1 MNQLVLSSSSP
12 YRKAVLD
19 KLGIAFSVE
28 VPDID
33 ENIQDGESPEQLVT
47 RLAQEKAAAI
57 QGRYPRALI
66 IGADQI
72 ALLNGRILGKPG
84 NKENAIEQL
93 TAESGQRVKFLIGL
107 CLFNSE
113 TGNLQV
119 SCENFTV
126 EFRQLSQQQIE
137 YYVEKDKPYNCAGS
151 FKSEGLGMAL
161 FVKLS
166 GDDPNALLG
175 LPLIKLVSMLENE
188 GFSVLG

>member
-33 ENIQDGESPEQLVT
+33 ENIQDGESPEQLVS
-47 RLAQEKAAAI
+47 RLAQEKATAI

-66 IGADQI
+66 IGSDQI

-84 NKENAIEQL
+84 NKKNAIEQL

-113 TGNLQV
+113 TGNSQV

-161 FVKLS
+161 FIKLS